1 MENKEKLEDILKNK
15 MKDTYSYGLIEEKAI
30 NLDEKRIIGKSLLNY
45 NIYKIRCWTEKNVG
59 LSGIQIYHKDRFT
72 SKEEITINVIKD
84 NKKGEEEEIILA
96 PNEMINEISIWK
108 DDKLRGFEV
117 KTSKGRE
124 KKFGCFEKGK
134 EIKLDDEFENGNNY
148 LLGVN
153 LNFEK
158 IEGINSISFYYIN
171 KHTFYISLY
180 LGYFILRVK
189 LKNKDFKNKIEK
201 NVKNLDYSDKM
212 LYKSCCLPD
221 NQFFAIFK
229 YIFN

>member
-1 MENKEKLEDILKNK
+1 MENKEKLENILSNK

-30 NLDEKRIIGKSLLNY
+30 TLDEKRIIGKNLLNY
-45 NIYKIRCWTEKNVG
+45 NIYKIICWTEKNVG

-72 SKEEITINVIKD
+72 SKEKITIDVIKD
-84 NKKGEEEEIILA
+84 NKKGEEQEIILGT
-96 PNEMINEISIWK
+96 NEMINEISIWK
-108 DDKLRGFEV
+108 DDKLRGFWV

-124 KKFGCFEKGK
+124 KIFGCIEKGK

-148 LLGVN
+148 LLGFN
-153 LNFEK
+153 LNFNK
-158 IEGINSISFYYIN
+158 KEGINSISFYHIN
-171 KHTFYISLY
+171 KHTFYISFY
-180 LGYFILRVK
+180 LGYFMLRVK
-189 LKNKDFKNKIEK
+189 LKKEDFKNIIEE
-201 NVKNLDYSDKM
+201 NVKNLDYSDKI